1 MADAPVL
8 LITGA
13 STGIGAATARA
24 AVEACYRVVLG
35 ARSEDKLRD
44 LAEELGGEE
53 HALATRCDVTDWDDQ
68 QALVDTAVERFGR
81 LDGFVANAGFGASRG
96 FLEESV
102 EHWKAMIDT
111 NVYGVALSI
120 RAALGHFRENG
131 HGPADALVESVIAPV
146 RG

>member
-1 MADAPVL
+1 VA
-8 LITGA
+8 
-13 STGIGAATARA
+13 
-24 AVEACYRVVLG
+24 
-35 ARSEDKLRD
+35 K
-44 LAEELGGEE
+44 
-53 HALATRCDVTDWDDQ
+53 RCDVTDWDDQ

-120 RAALGHFRENG
+120 RAALGHFRTNG
-131 HGPADALVESVIAPV
+131 EGHMILMSSVAGRRNMP
-146 RG
+146 GSLYSATK